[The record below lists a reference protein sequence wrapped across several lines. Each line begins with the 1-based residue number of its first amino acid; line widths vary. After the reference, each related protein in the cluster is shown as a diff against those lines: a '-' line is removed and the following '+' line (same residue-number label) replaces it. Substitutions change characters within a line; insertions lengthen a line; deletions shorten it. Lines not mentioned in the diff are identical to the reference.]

1 MPEPRWSRVTLAELP
16 PQWAAPVEPSDP
28 GRARPVSRPQDE
40 PIYSQLAAEWRGN
53 GRTLPGGQDREWA
66 ELVARRTWR

>member
-1 MPEPRWSRVTLAELP
+1 MSEPRWSRVTLAELP
-16 PQWAAPVEPSDP
+16 PQWTAPVPAPDR
-28 GRARPVSRPQDE
+28 GRPAPQPQDE

-66 ELVARRTWR
+66 ELVARGTWR

>member
-1 MPEPRWSRVTLAELP
+1 MSEPRWSRVTLAELP
-16 PQWAAPVEPSDP
+16 PQWVVSVAASDP
-28 GRARPVSRPQDE
+28 GRPVSRPQDE

-53 GRTLPGGQDREWA
+53 GRTLPGLQDREWA